1 MVFDQPDWL
10 PHLQYD
16 VNYGAVYW
24 IHSLPN
30 ISLYYSKQKALD
42 TKGSINT
49 TRSVKKRMCVCV
61 LILAHQEYLVIK
73 KERKLKYVFSQCKFF
88 RLIIKKH
95 TS

>member
-1 MVFDQPDWL
+1 MVPSTEYTVCQILACTIANKRHWTQKVQSIPPDQL
-10 PHLQYD
+10 RKEC
-16 VNYGAVYW
+16 V
-24 IHSLPN
+24 
-30 ISLYYSKQKALD
+30 
-42 TKGSINT
+42 
-49 TRSVKKRMCVCV
+49 CVCV